1 MRTKKMTQGLGAL
14 LVIVLL
20 LFASD
25 CATTESSRSPSAPPS
40 PSASP
45 PSKAEITAAIK
56 TLTKPLVRS
65 YALAPYETIWVKS
78 VEQDASGRWLATA
91 ELVPPGSAS
100 WWPTIFVVAKD
111 SDGWHFVSRE
121 ADTTNHSL
129 PLNPSPSPT
138 IQPQ

>member
-1 MRTKKMTQGLGAL
+1 MRAKKVNQGLGAL
-14 LVIVLL
+14 LVVAVMWM
-20 LFASD
+20 FAACS
-25 CATTESSRSPSAPPS
+25 TSSPS
-40 PSASP
+40 PSPSVSAGSGVA

-65 YALAPYETIWVKS
+65 YALAPYKTIWVKS

-100 WWPTIFVVAKD
+100 WWPTILVVAKD

-121 ADTTNHSL
+121 ADTTDHGL
-129 PLNPSPSPT
+129 PPSPSSSPTT